1 MVARPDTNTCS
12 HSCRRPV
19 GEIRRPYDRAVES
32 VLRVLAAAGGLLVAL
47 GLLLVVGAWG
57 GLDERM
63 PTQVPPRRLAAC
75 PIVAGLALLVIA
87 AVAAAFP

>member
-1 MVARPDTNTCS
+1 
-12 HSCRRPV
+12 
-19 GEIRRPYDRAVES
+19 
-32 VLRVLAAAGGLLVAL
+32 
-47 GLLLVVGAWG
+47 
-57 GLDERM
+57 M